1 MKKLLKLL
9 KVLKQIKAIKKLDT
23 NDFHIFRISND
34 IDCSSMYELSVYL
47 NKQNIKHIMIFDDYD
62 IKSVRA
68 ADKKDLLECIKK
80 EIGLE
85 E

>member
-9 KVLKQIKAIKKLDT
+9 KVLKQIKEIKKLDT
-23 NDFHIFRISND
+23 DDFHVFRISND
-34 IDCSSMYELSVYL
+34 IDFSSMSELSDYL
-47 NKQNIKHIMIFDDYD
+47 DKQNIKHILINSNFD
-62 IKSVRA
+62 IKSLRA
-68 ADKKDLLECIKK
+68 ADKKDLLVYIKK